1 VTNALIYFHEPL
13 QELIRSRNRSHLQPI
28 DFKGR
33 QTIKHLVESL
43 GIPHTEVGFMAAK
56 EEPIDFGYLVSNG
69 EIVQIHPATSQQDQ
83 LSGMFQ
89 DGYMT
94 IPARFILDNHLGKLA
109 SDLRML
115 GFDAD
120 YSKHYQDQE
129 MAESAVKQGRILLTR
144 DRQLLMRKTIR
155 YGYLLRSL
163 HPDKQLLEIL
173 ARFNLF
179 TVIQLFQRCT
189 RCNHFLEPVDKQEIE
204 HLLEPLTK
212 KYFFEFKYCTGC
224 GQVYWPGS
232 HVDQIELRL
241 AGILSSETIP
251 DHRDEISPQEVQN

>member
-13 QELIRSRNRSHLQPI
+13 QELIRSRNRNHLQPI
-28 DFKGR
+28 DFKGH

-43 GIPHTEVGFMAAK
+43 GIPHTEVGFMTAQ
-56 EEPIDFGYLVSNG
+56 EESIDFGHLVSDG
-69 EIVQIHPATSQQDQ
+69 EIVQVHPATSQQDQ
-83 LSGMFQ
+83 LSGMYQ
-89 DGYMT
+89 DGHMT

-120 YSKHYQDQE
+120 YSNHYQDQE
-129 MAESAVKQGRILLTR
+129 LAESAVRQGRILLTR
-144 DRQLLMRKTIR
+144 DRQLLMHKTIR

-163 HPDKQLLEIL
+163 HPDEQLLEIL

-179 TVIQLFQRCT
+179 SVIQLFQRCT
-189 RCNHFLEPVDKQEIE
+189 RCNHPLEPVDKREIE

-212 KYFFEFKYCTGC
+212 KYFFEFKRCIEC
-224 GQVYWPGS
+224 GQIYWSGS
-232 HVDQIELRL
+232 HVDRIEKRL
-241 AGILSSETIP
+241 AGILPSGILAGQHDETSS
-251 DHRDEISPQEVQN
+251 Q